1 MQGGGE
7 RGLLSETC
15 LRKEKKNQ
23 QNMLFRISVKEKNPF
38 SNSEWLNLLSKG
50 KHKEEKVFYRM
61 RKTKPF
67 ERKGWFE

>member
-23 QNMLFRISVKEKNPF
+23 QNMLFRISVKEKTHLVI
-38 SNSEWLNLLSKG
+38 LNGLICCL
-50 KHKEEKVFYRM
+50 KEN
-61 RKTKPF
+61 TKKKKYF
-67 ERKGWFE
+67 IE